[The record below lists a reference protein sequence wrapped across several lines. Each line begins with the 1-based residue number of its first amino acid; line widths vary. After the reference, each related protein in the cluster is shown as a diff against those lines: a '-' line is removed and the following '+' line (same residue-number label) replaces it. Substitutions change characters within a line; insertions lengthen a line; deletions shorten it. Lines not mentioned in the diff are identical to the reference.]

1 MNKKYLDGND
11 IFFSSNNILDE
22 NEKALIS
29 FYNIN
34 DLLIYENRYSL
45 EKIISEV
52 IEDFIEKNPENVL
65 QKIFKIGKCFNTI
78 NLSFYIKKNDVLEK
92 IENKERTISSIIYD
106 IQDTILLLGLRY
118 QISSSTAITNNK
130 NLKIYIKYEH
140 KYKDLSANMEEYIS
154 NHMHLIG
161 KPMLNN
167 LKYYLYNKYTKNL
180 KLIKYN
186 KEDINK
192 YELNSFSSIDSYC
205 NAKNYLFIY
214 ESMSKYDTTDSNKFI
229 SINLMDN
236 KINLISSKFPKRI
249 LHSMIYIP
257 KCYIFIIGGENAKD
271 VLIYE
276 IKEENINYEK
286 YPYLLPYN
294 LIEPSLIYI
303 NNKYL
308 YAFEN
313 SKLYFHILRINL
325 ISISPFEDIQ
335 LQNKKYLSI
344 NQKFFGVVRNKNSIL
359 FLGGQMIN
367 SNNENINN
375 CFEFHYETNK
385 LVKSKREFKSFD
397 FNEKTF
403 IPLEDDI
410 YIQLYEYKKEKKYEP
425 KIIIFDGRAQE
436 LQNSDK
442 DTLDLFY

>member
-11 IFFSSNNILDE
+11 IFFSSNTILDE

-45 EKIISEV
+45 EKMISEV

-106 IQDTILLLGLRY
+106 IQDTIMLLGLRY

-140 KYKDLSANMEEYIS
+140 KYKYLSENMEEYIS
-154 NHMHLIG
+154 NHIHLIG

-425 KIIIFDGRAQE
+425 KIIIFDGRSQE

-442 DTLDLFY
+442 DTLDHFW

>member
-1 MNKKYLDGND
+1 MNKKFLDGSD
-11 IFFSSNNILDE
+11 MFLSSNNILNE
-22 NEKALIS
+22 NEIALIS

-34 DLLIYENRYSL
+34 DLLIYENQYSL
-45 EKIISEV
+45 EKMISEV

-106 IQDTILLLGLRY
+106 IQDTIMLLGLRY

-140 KYKDLSANMEEYIS
+140 KYKYLSENMEEYIS
-154 NHMHLIG
+154 NHIHLIG

-425 KIIIFDGRAQE
+425 KIIIFDGRSQE

-442 DTLDLFY
+442 DTLDHFW

>member
-11 IFFSSNNILDE
+11 IFFSSNTILDE

-45 EKIISEV
+45 EKMISEV

-78 NLSFYIKKNDVLEK
+78 NLSFYIKKNGVLEK

-106 IQDTILLLGLRY
+106 IQDTIMLLGLRY

-140 KYKDLSANMEEYIS
+140 KYKYLSENMEEYIS
-154 NHMHLIG
+154 NHIHLIG

-425 KIIIFDGRAQE
+425 KIIIFDGRSQE

-442 DTLDLFY
+442 DTLDHFW

>member
-34 DLLIYENRYSL
+34 DLLIYENQYSL
-45 EKIISEV
+45 EKMISEV

-65 QKIFKIGKCFNTI
+65 QKIFKIGKYFNTI

-106 IQDTILLLGLRY
+106 IQDTIMLLGLRY

-140 KYKDLSANMEEYIS
+140 KYKDLSENMEEYIS
-154 NHMHLIG
+154 NHIHLIG

-425 KIIIFDGRAQE
+425 KIIIFDGRSQE

-442 DTLDLFY
+442 DTLDHFW

>member
-1 MNKKYLDGND
+1 MEKKLLDEND
-11 IFFSSNNILDE
+11 IFFSTNNIFDE

-34 DLLIYENRYSL
+34 NLLIYENQYL
-45 EKIISEV
+45 FEKTIRGV

-65 QKIFKIGKCFNTI
+65 QKIFKTGKYFNTI
-78 NLSFYIKKNDVLEK
+78 NLSFYIKKNDVLER
-92 IENKERTISSIIYD
+92 IEKNERTISSIIYD
-106 IQDTILLLGLRY
+106 IQDTIMLLGLRY
-118 QISSSTAITNNK
+118 KNSSSTAITNNK

-140 KYKDLSANMEEYIS
+140 KYKYLSENMEEYI
-154 NHMHLIG
+154 NNYTHLIG
-161 KPMLNN
+161 KPMLNK
-167 LKYYLYNKYTKNL
+167 LKYYLYNKYTKSL

-186 KEDINK
+186 KEDIDK

-205 NAKNYLFIY
+205 NAKNYLYIY
-214 ESMSKYDTTDSNKFI
+214 ESMSKYDKMDSNRFI

-257 KCYIFIIGGENAKD
+257 ERYIFIIGGENAKD

-286 YPYLLPYN
+286 YPYLLPYS

-325 ISISPFEDIQ
+325 ISISPFEDIK
-335 LQNKKYLSI
+335 LQNKKYLPI

-385 LVKSKREFKSFD
+385 LVKSKKEFKSFD

-403 IPLEDDI
+403 IPIEIDI
-410 YIQLYEYKKEKKYEP
+410 YIQLNEYKKENKYEP
-425 KIIIFDGRAQE
+425 KIIIFDGRSQDV
-436 LQNSDK
+436 QNSDK